1 MMKLADHFN
10 INRFLLLLKLEL
22 HRSRKGIL
30 ITFVVIFDLLLFGFI
45 MESIFGYQKVCNSHP
60 VAYTVA
66 LLAGGFI
73 LSSLAFHDLGNAL
86 TRHNYLMLPASAF
99 EKFLSVW
106 LLTCVCWVVAFTL
119 LFIIYAAGVNSL
131 GHLFFSDKTYVAFD
145 MFGILPLTA
154 IKYYVV
160 TQGIFLAGAVHFR
173 GYVLPKTVLSIL
185 LLGMVCG
192 IIFYFTMS
200 DLFRTHVEF
209 IDQYSKMTDTP
220 LYNLWLVLKWM
231 FWWVLAPLCWVI
243 TYTGLKEQ
251 EV

>member
-1 MMKLADHFN
+1 MKLADHFN
-10 INRFLLLLKLEL
+10 ISRFLLLLKMEL
-22 HRSRKGIL
+22 YRSRKGIL
-30 ITFVVIFDLLLFGFI
+30 ITIVVTFDLLILGFF
-45 MESIFGYQKVCNSHP
+45 MDSAFGYQKISNSHP

-73 LSSLAFHDLGNAL
+73 LSSLAFHDLGSTL
-86 TRHNYLMLPASAF
+86 KRHNYLMLPASAL
-99 EKFLSVW
+99 EKFLSMW
-106 LLTCVCWVVAFTL
+106 ILTCVCWIVAFTL
-119 LFIIYAAGVNSL
+119 LFAIYATGVNSL
-131 GHLFFSDKTYVAFD
+131 GRLFFSDKTYVAFD
-145 MFGILPLTA
+145 LFGKIPLTA

-173 GYVLPKTVLSIL
+173 GYVLPKTLLSVL
-185 LLGMVCG
+185 LLGMICG

-209 IDQYSKMTDTP
+209 IDQYSKMTGTP
-220 LYNLWLVLKWM
+220 LYNLWVILKWL

-243 TYTGLKEQ
+243 TFTGLKEQ